1 MTVFV
6 IFLTVGI
13 ASVLANPSSNY
24 TKNGECQVTI
34 IPVSFSAF
42 EYYIIIALKSFGK
55 QACEVELF
63 IPSLQHQQTCVYD
76 YSVKQEYF
84 GQKEQQN
91 FSIISTVEI
100 DCHSGEQLQ
109 IMHTQ
114 LMHSGLK

>member
-55 QACEVELF
+55 
-63 IPSLQHQQTCVYD
+63 
-76 YSVKQEYF
+76 
-84 GQKEQQN
+84 
-91 FSIISTVEI
+91 
-100 DCHSGEQLQ
+100 
-109 IMHTQ
+109 
-114 LMHSGLK
+114 